1 MTSLGLLPI
10 LVARQGPRAVHH
22 TSRGRPR
29 DPENHCGQRTHP
41 PIPSEPGRLHTS
53 LGTPLERIVVEH
65 AELVEAVRRRV
76 VTNGSVP
83 SDTVPVAAFNSS
95 I

>member
-1 MTSLGLLPI
+1 MDNAPTRPSRPSL
-10 LVARQGPRAVHH
+10 
-22 TSRGRPR
+22 
-29 DPENHCGQRTHP
+29 DDFTH
-41 PIPSEPGRLHTS
+41 S

-65 AELVEAVRRRV
+65 ADLIEAVRRRV